1 MYSFNVEMNHSPK
14 LSPSTSDSS
23 IGSPSSPA
31 ASPRRV
37 NGSSDKTMTM
47 AELQQEN
54 ARLRKE
60 LEAKETKLNSSMRSI
75 KMFWSPELKKERA
88 ARKAEEEKHA
98 RLREQFS
105 VVSKESQQRTAT
117 IQDLEEQLKKHHEE
131 VGRSSP
137 FSSSASVHSQDGVQR
152 EIEILRLDK
161 DRQDNETFILQRS
174 LEELSARLEAQQQAM
189 QAKDETITQ
198 LMGMIQ
204 SNKGVES
211 KQMEMLKDH
220 QSSDRKKLTEALN
233 QLAKLREVI
242 DERDR
247 AIASLKEEINHVKIN
262 NVSDELKQSADLLS
276 KDSQIVELE
285 TQITQL
291 EAQMV
296 ELKKVASADETR
308 RKEDK
313 KQAEVYESH
322 SKFMKSKIES
332 LKIDLGKKDAALTAA
347 ETKLETLQ
355 AHQSNQQEHIS
366 ILQTSLSAKEQRIK
380 NLQGDLESLRIRLD
394 EREDLL
400 KQKEKKLISVSSEHS
415 ENSYAV
421 DNLQSLLVT
430 KERQITSLRL
440 KCESLEKDLHEKDLS
455 VLSVKSQLS
464 SLKAEH
470 AGSFDTISNLEATVR
485 DKDKH
490 IEMLQDQ
497 RQRNGAESEEEL
509 TRVKRSHDKLEA
521 RVTSL
526 REQLSEKEVET
537 TGLEERISS
546 LQKSL
551 HDKASKLTAS
561 QEKIKELV
569 VQLKEKGSTD
579 DQVTSELKCKN
590 VEITK
595 LEKDLRKQQTDL
607 RSKEKE
613 VKILQDE
620 VKEQNWKIQQLTDDC
635 EVKDHKIED
644 MEKQLREQSK
654 KLVGVKRNQQLE
666 REKQAQL
673 LNEVKKQEDQKGET
687 TEFYQNELQKKD
699 ERIAVLEEALTESVS
714 IAAEREELLAQQA
727 QNAETATH
735 RVEEMEIE
743 VERVRIETAVTNTK
757 NASLVLA
764 LNENDIILSYY
775 KSERHNMVEQLLE
788 MRQNALLATISEK
801 DANIALLELS
811 PTVGSDDEVKKFKAE
826 KDKLVNELKEQ
837 TQKRMTL
844 LSKED
849 SKEIS
854 LSSELSQ
861 ASTEKVLEAVSLI
874 EDSMDKLQQY
884 VQELLD
890 NCDKHFPDLK
900 RRVPKITRREEVTD
914 TERLKNASQGE
925 LLSLLHTLENDM
937 QILQDNVHKLL
948 ETVEDFSDT

>member
-1 MYSFNVEMNHSPK
+1 MYSFNVDMNHSPK

-37 NGSSDKTMTM
+37 NGSNDKTMTM

-117 IQDLEEQLKKHHEE
+117 IQDLEEQLKKNHEE

-137 FSSSASVHSQDGVQR
+137 FSSSLSVHSQDGVQR

-233 QLAKLREVI
+233 QLAKLREGI

-276 KDSQIVELE
+276 KDSHIVELE
-285 TQITQL
+285 TQITEL

-296 ELKKVASADETR
+296 ELKKAASADETR

-380 NLQGDLESLRIRLD
+380 NLQGDLESLRLRLD

-569 VQLKEKGSTD
+569 VQLKE
-579 DQVTSELKCKN
+579 CKN

-788 MRQNALLATISEK
+788 M
-801 DANIALLELS
+801 
-811 PTVGSDDEVKKFKAE
+811 SDDEVKKFKAE

-849 SKEIS
+849 NKEIS

-861 ASTEKVLEAVSLI
+861 ASTEKVVNTI
-874 EDSMDKLQQY
+874 
-884 VQELLD
+884 
-890 NCDKHFPDLK
+890 
-900 RRVPKITRREEVTD
+900 I
-914 TERLKNASQGE
+914 
-925 LLSLLHTLENDM
+925 
-937 QILQDNVHKLL
+937 
-948 ETVEDFSDT
+948 

>member
-88 ARKAEEEKHA
+88 ARKAEEEKHS

-137 FSSSASVHSQDGVQR
+137 FSSSLSVHSQDGVQR

-296 ELKKVASADETR
+296 ELKKAASADETR

-440 KCESLEKDLHEKDLS
+440 KVIQKTYYYRISKPF
-455 VLSVKSQLS
+455 
-464 SLKAEH
+464 LK
-470 AGSFDTISNLEATVR
+470 
-485 DKDKH
+485 
-490 IEMLQDQ
+490 
-497 RQRNGAESEEEL
+497 
-509 TRVKRSHDKLEA
+509 
-521 RVTSL
+521 
-526 REQLSEKEVET
+526 VET

-735 RVEEMEIE
+735 RVEEMEVE

-849 SKEIS
+849 NKEIS